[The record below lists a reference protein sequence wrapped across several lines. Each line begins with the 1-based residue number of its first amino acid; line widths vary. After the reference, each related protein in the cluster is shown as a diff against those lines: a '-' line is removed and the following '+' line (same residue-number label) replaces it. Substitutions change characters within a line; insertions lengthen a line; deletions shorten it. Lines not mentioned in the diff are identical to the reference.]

1 MFKNILKFLS
11 DKKRVDNGPITHTIY
26 DDKSP
31 LKGSYNIKKEDIPK
45 LYDLI
50 FDIYKKNGFIS
61 IIERVGDICPLIID
75 LDFKYKDNITE
86 RQYTNET
93 LDEISKYLNVKVKE
107 LFNFQSENQSQ
118 IWIMEKDTICD
129 CDKKLYSK
137 KDGIHILFPN
147 LISNKKNYVSL
158 INNIIK
164 DKDIIE
170 EIFNNTC
177 KSPPSNP
184 VNEIF
189 DSHIYNPG
197 NWFIYG
203 SGKPGPNELTYKLT
217 RVLKVSGDSTKN
229 IPIDILL
236 ENPREI
242 MNKNSVQIN
251 DKINVE
257 FIGPEI
263 LKNKPTNNNVNMSI
277 NFDDIENIQN
287 IVNIKK
293 EDLKFINKLANILSE
308 ERASD
313 CKNWIE
319 VGYCLHSLSPKYLLN
334 TWIKFSKKWE
344 NYAGDSECIKQWEY
358 MNNTNKP
365 QYTLGTLI
373 YWAKKDNPDEFS
385 IIQKESLKGLVDK
398 SLVGEKTC
406 GTHSDVANIVYNY
419 YKDLFVC
426 SGLKDNVW
434 YYFDDNT
441 GRWID
446 TEQGVI
452 LRKRLS
458 SDIIDLYQHYSNFYK
473 DKSKEEDPDS
483 ELYQIYDTRHSNCCK
498 IMIKLKDYTYKDKI
512 MKECKDKFYDHEFMD
527 KLNSKK
533 NLIGFDNGIIDL
545 KYTSV
550 NKSGVVHTETIFRE
564 GRPDDYVSLSVG
576 YSLPIAKEDMPTNIN
591 QIKENIKS
599 INNYHELQEGLD
611 DFIKKVLPNDD
622 VRDYTLRFLSSCLS
636 GEVREEK
643 FYFWTGSGSNGK
655 SKITELIDHTLGEYS
670 KPMDVS
676 YLTTK
681 RGSSSSASPEL
692 ERIRYAR
699 FVSMS
704 EPERDDQIYVGKL
717 KQITGGD
724 KMTSRGLFKDTTEF
738 KPQFKII
745 LMCNDLPKLAG
756 NDGGV
761 HRRIEVVDFISKFT
775 DNPKPTLHNPH
786 QYIADTQLG
795 NKLKQWNTLF
805 MIKLLDYYKMYDM
818 EGTKAPASVT
828 EATKVYITE
837 NDTIQKWIV
846 EDLVESD
853 DVTPLDD
860 LMDCLKSWCEDQG
873 FDFKKINKLEVKN
886 ALIKA
891 QEKTSAGP
899 AIFGKNIKE
908 NAPNGSS
915 RCPKFNFITVEDEE

>member
-1 MFKNILKFLS
+1 M
-11 DKKRVDNGPITHTIY
+11 
-26 DDKSP
+26 
-31 LKGSYNIKKEDIPK
+31 
-45 LYDLI
+45 
-50 FDIYKKNGFIS
+50 
-61 IIERVGDICPLIID
+61 
-75 LDFKYKDNITE
+75 
-86 RQYTNET
+86 
-93 LDEISKYLNVKVKE
+93 
-107 LFNFQSENQSQ
+107 
-118 IWIMEKDTICD
+118 
-129 CDKKLYSK
+129 
-137 KDGIHILFPN
+137 
-147 LISNKKNYVSL
+147 
-158 INNIIK
+158 
-164 DKDIIE
+164 
-170 EIFNNTC
+170 
-177 KSPPSNP
+177 
-184 VNEIF
+184 
-189 DSHIYNPG
+189 
-197 NWFIYG
+197 
-203 SGKPGPNELTYKLT
+203 
-217 RVLKVSGDSTKN
+217 
-229 IPIDILL
+229 
-236 ENPREI
+236 
-242 MNKNSVQIN
+242 
-251 DKINVE
+251 
-257 FIGPEI
+257 
-263 LKNKPTNNNVNMSI
+263 
-277 NFDDIENIQN
+277 
-287 IVNIKK
+287 
-293 EDLKFINKLANILSE
+293 
-308 ERASD
+308 
-313 CKNWIE
+313 
-319 VGYCLHSLSPKYLLN
+319 HSLSSKHLLN
-334 TWIKFSKKWE
+334 TWVKFSKKWQ
-344 NYAGDSECIKQWEY
+344 NYAGDSECIKQWNY
-358 MNNTNKP
+358 MNSTNRP

-373 YWAKKDNPDEFS
+373 YWAKKDNPDEYS

-406 GTHSDVANIVYNY
+406 GTHSDVANIVFNY

-434 YYFDDNT
+434 YYFDDTT

-446 TEQGVI
+446 SEQGVI
-452 LRKRLS
+452 LRVRLS
-458 SDIIDLYQHYSNFYK
+458 ADIIDLYQHYSNFYK

-483 ELYQIYDTRHSNCCK
+483 ELYQIYDSRHSNCCK
-498 IMIKLKDYTYKDKI
+498 IILKLKDYTYKEKI
-512 MKECKDKFYDHEFMD
+512 MKECKDKFYDPGFMD

-533 NLIGFDNGIIDL
+533 NLIGFDNGIVDL
-545 KYTSV
+545 KYCSI
-550 NKSGVVHTETIFRE
+550 NKSGIVHNETIFRE

-576 YSLPIAKEDMPTNIN
+576 YNLPIAKEDMPTNIS
-591 QIKENIKS
+591 QIKDNIMS
-599 INNYHELQEGLD
+599 INNYQELQEGLD

-676 YLTTK
+676 FLTTK

-692 ERIRYAR
+692 ERVRYAR

-761 HRRIEVVDFISKFT
+761 HRRIEVVDFISKFIE
-775 DNPKPTLHNPH
+775 NPKPTMHNPN

-795 NKLKQWNTLF
+795 NKLKQWNILF
-805 MIKLLDYYKMYDM
+805 MIKLLDYYKVYDE
-818 EGTKAPASVT
+818 EGTKAPSSVT

-837 NDTIQKWIV
+837 NDTIQKWIT

-886 ALIKA
+886 SLIKA